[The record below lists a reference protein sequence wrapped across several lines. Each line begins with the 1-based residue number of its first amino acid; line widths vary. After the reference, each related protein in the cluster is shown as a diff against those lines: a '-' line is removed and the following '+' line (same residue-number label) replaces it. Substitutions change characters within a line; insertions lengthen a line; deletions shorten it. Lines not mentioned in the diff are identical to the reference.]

1 MWDLFFIVSVL
12 RQCTASSVG
21 SEVIGVE
28 AEARSDVV
36 VVVAI
41 SPRETFARRCPN
53 RRP

>member
-1 MWDLFFIVSVL
+1 MSVL

-28 AEARSDVV
+28 AEARAVD

-41 SPRETFARRCPN
+41 STREKICSQVPEAAP
-53 RRP
+53 